1 MKIRKIKIA
10 VILALVVSPVYSLEC
25 ANARANAGISIN
37 NSSAIAADAGVS
49 QAELQ
54 AGNAYFNADAASNGA
69 QDSYALKAGN
79 PLAGQSQVQ
88 NSLANTQT
96 ASALYLNAAISR
108 YLGLYHSFYSQ
119 YQGYLADASSAS
131 AAYSACVA
139 AKGTNCLSN
148 AGYYDGLANKAYGQ
162 YQYYYNLWD
171 EDVAQQQAMLSTGGT
186 QEVLSGSSAQTEVQD
201 NNAYNNDQATMSA
214 DAAASAADTQAANV
228 GDNSSG
234 VATGNSSAQSALATI
249 QASTG
254 VQQNNGSA
262 VAPVVSAITAIQPT
276 ASENALQASMD
287 STEQAALQN
296 AQTAVIQSQVADN
309 RAADGLTAT
318 AQANADGAAGS
329 LAPTAH
335 SGAMWQSG
343 SSAALGTAN
352 LYNSD
357 AAQAM
362 ATATAAQTAA
372 MAEQNSANAD
382 GINLAQQYDA
392 QALTR
397 AEAAATAA
405 AQSAGVVIT
414 APTNSVNTVLT
425 HVLTHAIANTEL
437 ASGKASTAAE
447 SAAITAYSD
456 ARVATDDTGVAA
468 TDAQQAQQA
477 LSTAQ
482 ASAKVPVVGPALK
495 KTWDAVAGSYVAS
508 ATGTTTAANSASN
521 AENSATQTA
530 NADNS
535 QAESL
540 AGSQA
545 GNNVGTAS
553 GDSAA
558 QAVLAQIQKN
568 TGVAQQ

>member
-1 MKIRKIKIA
+1 MKIKTIKFA
-10 VILALVVSPVYSLEC
+10 VMLALISSPVLSFGSLVVS
-25 ANARANAGISIN
+25 NAA
-37 NSSAIAADAGVS
+37 AIAADAGVS

-54 AGNAYFNADAASNGA
+54 AGNAYLNADAASNGA

-228 GDNSSG
+228 GDNSTG
-234 VATGNSSAQSALATI
+234 VATGNSAAQSALATI

-262 VAPVVSAITAIQPT
+262 VAPVVSAITALQPT

-335 SGAMWQSG
+335 SGAMWQNG
-343 SSAALGTAN
+343 SSAALGTAQ

-357 AAQAM
+357 AAQTM
-362 ATATAAQTAA
+362 ATATAAQSAA
-372 MAEQNSANAD
+372 IAEQNSADAD
-382 GINLAQQYDA
+382 GVELAQQYNT
-392 QALTR
+392 Q
-397 AEAAATAA
+397 AEAVATAA

-414 APTNSVNTVLT
+414 APVDSVNN
-425 HVLTHAIANTEL
+425 AISSTEL
-437 ASGKASTAAE
+437 ASGSDSTAAE

-482 ASAKVPVVGPALK
+482 ASSKVPVVGPALK
-495 KTWDAVAGSYVAS
+495 KTWDAVAGSYAGS
-508 ATGTTTAANSASN
+508 SGSTTTAANSASN

>member
-1 MKIRKIKIA
+1 MEIRKIKVA
-10 VILALVVSPVYSLEC
+10 VVLALMASPACSL
-25 ANARANAGISIN
+25 AGISIA

-69 QDSYALKAGN
+69 QDSQSLRVGN
-79 PLAGQSQVQ
+79 ALAGQSQVQ

-96 ASALYLNAAISR
+96 ASALSLNAAITR
-108 YLGLYHSFYSQ
+108 YLGLYQTFYGQ
-119 YQGYLADASSAS
+119 YQGYLRDAS
-131 AAYSACVA
+131 AASASYSACVA
-139 AKGTNCLSN
+139 AKGKNCLSN
-148 AGYYDGLANKAYGQ
+148 AGYYDGLANRAYGQ

-171 EDVAQQQAMLSTGGT
+171 EDFAQQQAMLSTGVT
-186 QEVLSGSSAQTEVQD
+186 QEVLSGSSAQTEIQD
-201 NNAYNNDQATMSA
+201 NNAYNNAQSTMSA
-214 DAAASAADTQAANV
+214 DAAVAAADTQAANV
-228 GDNSSG
+228 GDNSTG
-234 VATGNSSAQSALATI
+234 VATGNASAQTALAAI
-249 QASTG
+249 QQTTG
-254 VQQNNGSA
+254 VQQNNGT
-262 VAPVVSAITAIQPT
+262 APVVSTITTIQPT
-276 ASENALQASMD
+276 ATENALQSTMD

-329 LAPTAH
+329 VAPTAH
-335 SGAMWQSG
+335 SGAMWQAG
-343 SSAALGTAN
+343 SSAANGTAN
-352 LYNSD
+352 LYKSD
-357 AAQAM
+357 AAQTM
-362 ATATAAQTAA
+362 TSATAAQTAA

-382 GINLAQQYDA
+382 AVILAQQYNA
-392 QALTR
+392 Q

-405 AQSAGVVIT
+405 AQSSVLPHGVVIT
-414 APTNSVNTVLT
+414 ATPNPVNT
-425 HVLTHAIANTEL
+425 AIANTEL

-468 TDAQQAQQA
+468 TDAQSA
-477 LSTAQ
+477 TAAATN
-482 ASAKVPVVGPALK
+482 ASNAAKVPVVGPALK
-495 KTWDAVAGSYVAS
+495 KTWDAVAGSYEAS
-508 ATGTTTAANSASN
+508 ASSTTTAANSASN

-535 QAESL
+535 KAESL
-540 AGSQA
+540 AGSQV
-545 GNNVGTAS
+545 GNNVGTS
-553 GDSAA
+553 TGDSAA

>member
-329 LAPTAH
+329 VAPTAH
-335 SGAMWQSG
+335 SGAMWLNG
-343 SSAALGTAN
+343 SSAALGTAQ

-357 AAQAM
+357 AAQTM
-362 ATATAAQTAA
+362 ATATAAQNAA
-372 MAEQNSANAD
+372 VAEQNAANAD
-382 GINLAQQYDA
+382 GVELAQQYNA

-397 AEAAATAA
+397 ADAVATAA
-405 AQSAGVVIT
+405 AQSAGVAIT
-414 APTNSVNTVLT
+414 APVDSVNN
-425 HVLTHAIANTEL
+425 AISSTEL
-437 ASGKASTAAE
+437 ASGSDSTAAE

-482 ASAKVPVVGPALK
+482 ASSKVPVVGPALK

>member
-1 MKIRKIKIA
+1 MKIKTIKFA
-10 VILALVVSPVYSLEC
+10 VILALIASPVLPALSYGSLLV
-25 ANARANAGISIN
+25 S
-37 NSSAIAADAGVS
+37 NSAAIAADAGVS

-69 QDSYALKAGN
+69 QDSQSLRVGN

-96 ASALYLNAAISR
+96 ASALSLNAAIAR
-108 YLGLYHSFYSQ
+108 YLGLYQTFYGQ
-119 YQGYLADASSAS
+119 YQGYLRDAS
-131 AAYSACVA
+131 AASASYSACVA
-139 AKGTNCLSN
+139 AKGKNCLSN

-171 EDVAQQQAMLSTGGT
+171 EDFAQQQAMLSTGGT
-186 QEVLSGSSAQTEVQD
+186 QEVLSGSSAQTEIQD
-201 NNAYNNDQATMSA
+201 NNAYNNAQATMSA
-214 DAAASAADTQAANV
+214 NAATAAADTQAANANN
-228 GDNSSG
+228 NSTG
-234 VATGNSSAQSALATI
+234 VATGNSSAQTALAAI
-249 QASTG
+249 QQTTG
-254 VQQNNGSA
+254 VQQNNGT
-262 VAPVVSAITAIQPT
+262 APVVSAISALQCFRTPT
-276 ASENALQASMD
+276 ATENALQSTMD

-329 LAPTAH
+329 VAPTAH
-335 SGAMWQSG
+335 SGAMWQEG
-343 SSAALGTAN
+343 SSAANGTAN

-357 AAQAM
+357 AAQTM
-362 ATATAAQTAA
+362 ASATAAQTAA
-372 MAEQNSANAD
+372 IAEQNTANAD
-382 GINLAQQYDA
+382 GANLAQQYNA
-392 QALTR
+392 Q

-405 AQSAGVVIT
+405 AQSAGVSIT
-414 APTNSVNTVLT
+414 ATPNSVNT
-425 HVLTHAIANTEL
+425 AIANTEL

-468 TDAQQAQQA
+468 TDAQAAQSA
-477 LSTAQ
+477 YTNAQ

-495 KTWDAVAGSYVAS
+495 KTWDAVAGSYGGSAS
-508 ATGTTTAANSASN
+508 STTTAANSASN

-535 QAESL
+535 KAESL
-540 AGSQA
+540 AGSQV
-545 GNNVGTAS
+545 GNNVGTSS